1 MDRLMATV
9 DRLDWTRWEAPAKA
23 GLRIVLILVLAWVAI
38 TVLQRLVRAVRIRIA
53 QRLGGVESAKR
64 AETLGRVIRYL
75 IALVVGAVAF
85 MLILAEVGI
94 SLAPILGAA
103 GVVGVAVGFGAQS
116 LVKDY
121 FAGFFLLLE
130 DQIRTGDVIEIAG
143 VGGLVED
150 LTLRHVR
157 LRDYDGHVHFVP
169 NGLITAVTNKGRGY
183 AYSVMDI
190 GVAYREN
197 VDVCL
202 GVMSEIAAGMH
213 ADPAFA
219 ERILDPFELVGVER
233 WDDSAVILRGR
244 FRVAPLAQWDV
255 RREYL
260 RRLKLR
266 FDEEGIEIPFPHLTL
281 YPGIDKAGAAPAL
294 HVEIG
299 GAQPPRLA
307 EPVAA
312 APAA

>member
-1 MDRLMATV
+1 MDRLMAMLE
-9 DRLDWTRWEAPAKA
+9 RIDWARWEGPAKS
-23 GLRIVLILVLAWVAI
+23 GIRIVLILVLAWAAI
-38 TVLQRLVRAVRIRIA
+38 AVLQRLVRTIRIHIA
-53 QRLGGVESAKR
+53 ERIGGVESARR

-75 IALVVGAVAF
+75 IALIVGTVAF
-85 MLILAEVGI
+85 MLVLAEVGI

-130 DQIRTGDVIEIAG
+130 DQIRTGDVVEVSGIS
-143 VGGLVED
+143 GLVED

-157 LRDYDGHVHFVP
+157 LRDYDGNVHFVP
-169 NGLITAVTNKGRGY
+169 NGLITTVTNKGRGF

-197 VDVCL
+197 VDECL
-202 GVMSEIAAGMH
+202 AVMADVAAGMRDH
-213 ADPAFA
+213 DAYKDS
-219 ERILDPFELVGVER
+219 ILDPFEIVGVER

-244 FRVAPLAQWDV
+244 FRVAPLAQWAI

-260 RRLKLR
+260 RRLKQR
-266 FDEEGIEIPFPHLTL
+266 FDEENIEIPFPHLTL
-281 YPGIDKAGAAPAL
+281 YPGVDRAGDAPAL
-294 HVEIG
+294 HVAVNG
-299 GAQPPRLA
+299 VLPDRDTTR
-307 EPVAA
+307 VAG
-312 APAA
+312 PAG